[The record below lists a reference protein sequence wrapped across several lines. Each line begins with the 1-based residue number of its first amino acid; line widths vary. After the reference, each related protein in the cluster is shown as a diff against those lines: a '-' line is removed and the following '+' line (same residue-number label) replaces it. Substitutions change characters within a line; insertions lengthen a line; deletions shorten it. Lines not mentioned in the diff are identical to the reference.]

1 MEHNDSDLQQTRR
14 LGRHML
20 FIGWVIGLALLAYFF
35 SGVISRQ
42 YNPNQQ
48 VQSSINTQGI
58 PEVRLKRNR
67 QGHYVTSG
75 TINGEP
81 VVFLLDTG
89 ATVVSV
95 PENISANLG
104 LQAGPTSYARTAN
117 GVIKTYATRIAS
129 IGIGDI
135 RLNNIPA
142 HINPY
147 MSGKEVLLG
156 MSFLKKLE
164 LVQKGDT
171 LTLKQPLTMN

>member
-1 MEHNDSDLQQTRR
+1 MDHNDSELQHTRR

-20 FIGWVIGLALLAYFF
+20 VIGWIIGLGLLAYFF
-35 SGVISRQ
+35 SGIISRQ

-48 VQSSINTQGI
+48 VQTSINAQGI

-75 TINGEP
+75 TINNQP

-89 ATVVSV
+89 ATTVSV
-95 PENISANLG
+95 PENIAEHLD
-104 LQAGPTSYARTAN
+104 LTAGPTSYAKTAN
-117 GVIKTYATRIAS
+117 GIIKTYATRIDT

-135 RLNNIPA
+135 HLDNIPA

-147 MSGKEVLLG
+147 MSGNEVLLG

-171 LTLKQPLTMN
+171 LTLKQPLSVN